1 MSGRNLLDT
10 NIVIALFAQDA
21 AVVEHLDEAEEVFI
35 PSIVLGELY
44 FGARKSRRVKENLA
58 RIDEFAFSNVV
69 LGCDTETARYY
80 GEIKNALREK
90 GRPIPENDVWIAAI
104 ALQYD
109 LTLIS
114 RDAHFGEIDHL
125 KVESW

>member
-10 NIVIALFAQDA
+10 NIVIALFAQDS
-21 AVVEHLDEAEEVFI
+21 AVVEYLDEVEEVFI

-44 FGARKSRRVKENLA
+44 FGARKSRRVEENLA
-58 RIDEFAFSNVV
+58 RIDEFAVSNVV
-69 LGCDTETARYY
+69 LACDTETARYY

>member
-1 MSGRNLLDT
+1 MNGRNLLDT

>member
-90 GRPIPENDVWIAAI
+90 GRPIPENDVWVAAI

>member
-10 NIVIALFAQDA
+10 NIVIALFAQDS

-35 PSIVLGELY
+35 PSIVLGKLY

-58 RIDEFAFSNVV
+58 RIDEFAVSNVV